1 MTASDARP
9 SDGAYERA
17 GRQAAVALG
26 GYCSI
31 VVVSDDPLAAA
42 HVALGVGRAE
52 AVHRRVVIGDLA
64 GEVAPIQSLVTDED
78 PHGIYDSFI
87 FGTSLDKVI
96 RPVGGADNLNVLPS
110 GTESAA
116 IAEIAG
122 DRRWRM
128 IAADFAATDALLL
141 LVARA
146 DLPGLDKLTAAIDGM
161 LVVGD
166 PSLDAAPKAVLLA
179 HIPHPPVTP
188 APRVRVLATA
198 EPIWRS
204 HWISLAAVG
213 GLLLVSALAI
223 LRPGGA
229 PRSVT
234 TRAPDTVIIAD
245 SARGD
250 SALRTQRAAVLP
262 ANPADSAAA
271 AAFAVEILAANTA
284 EGANFEL
291 VRHGG
296 MMPAATISIV
306 PIGDSE
312 AIWYKVVAGALSD
325 SAQAERLLAS
335 LRRRRIIPDSAGT
348 VVRVPFALR
357 VDSVPAQAAAVS
369 KSSEKVHGYAA
380 RGLAVYALAQTDGSM
395 RLYAGA
401 FESPQQSSL
410 AATALRVA
418 GLTPVLEYRTG
429 RVQ

>member
-1 MTASDARP
+1 MTAGDARP
-9 SDGAYERA
+9 SDRAYERA
-17 GRQAAVALG
+17 GRRAAVALR
-26 GYCSI
+26 GYCSV

-42 HVALGVGRAE
+42 HVALGVARAE

-96 RPVGGADNLNVLPS
+96 REVGGNDNLNVLPS

-122 DRRWRM
+122 DRKWRM
-128 IAADFAATDALLL
+128 IAADFAGTDALLL

-179 HIPHPPVTP
+179 RIPHPP
-188 APRVRVLATA
+188 APPPEVHVIAAAGPNR
-198 EPIWRS
+198 RS
-204 HWISLAAVG
+204 HWISVATVG
-213 GLLLVSALAI
+213 ALLLVSALAI
-223 LRPGGA
+223 LRPGGVLRRVA
-229 PRSVT
+229 
-234 TRAPDTVIIAD
+234 TRAPDTVIIPD
-245 SARGD
+245 SAKGD
-250 SALRTQRAAVLP
+250 SVLQTQRAAVLP

-271 AAFAVEILAANTA
+271 AAFAVEILAANTD

-296 MMPAATISIV
+296 MMPAATISVV
-306 PIGDSE
+306 PIGDTE
-312 AIWYKVVAGALSD
+312 AIWYKVFAGAFSD

-335 LRRRRIIPDSAGT
+335 LRRRRIVPDSAGT

-357 VDSVPAQAAAVS
+357 VDSLPAQADVVS

-380 RGLAVYALAQTDGSM
+380 RGLAIYALAQTDGSV